1 MVRISS
7 HSQLSQHLSSSLIPK
22 VLKMFMESFE
32 SSPVDNVSAVSFGRA
47 LIHLSWKFDGAM
59 EILGGLSP
67 KWPHWSLWRN
77 LYLPWA
83 LEHSKTSFRRMKE
96 TGSADP
102 LEQMDNT
109 RTALRMA
116 LGARMDKFVNPGKK
130 EEYIELVWHDKVG
143 SELNLLDVDWL
154 MDCAKH
160 FHTVWQDFDAAGDAL
175 LLLTDLKNISQDSIV
190 PFLNSSPRSTR
201 LRHCAL
207 RAACRAVDINSAFDP
222 SFAKAVLM
230 AVSPSIQRS
239 PLIDIQRLVFVV
251 LSAPS
256 LDNTEEFHRLD
267 CKRTAVHIAYRIRQD
282 LAMITG
288 TPSLTVPVPL
298 QTDVL
303 SKLSPALFTM
313 WLPRLEEDCHIKRCI
328 DIIPVFCDQPP
339 SSVFYLAGI
348 FLRIEVASGT
358 GLVIKPSQWWDLTRM
373 AWHVA
378 GRRDRNDGSDSVL
391 DDGIDI
397 LEALVTTTK
406 SCMPKDA
413 SASDLESL
421 RNGLGGA
428 ILKLESR
435 QPPPKEIMAKIKDL
449 KDMR

>member
-1 MVRISS
+1 MVGMSS
-7 HSQLSQHLSSSLIPK
+7 HSQLSRHLPSSLIPK
-22 VLKMFMESFE
+22 VLKMFMECFE
-32 SSPVDNVSAVSFGRA
+32 SSPVDN
-47 LIHLSWKFDGAM
+47 
-59 EILGGLSP
+59 
-67 KWPHWSLWRN
+67 
-77 LYLPWA
+77 
-83 LEHSKTSFRRMKE
+83 E

-160 FHTVWQDFDAAGDAL
+160 FHTVWQDFDATGDAL
-175 LLLTDLKNISQDSIV
+175 LLLTDFKNISQDSIV

-207 RAACRAVDINSAFDP
+207 RAACRAVDINSTCDP

-251 LSAPS
+251 L
-256 LDNTEEFHRLD
+256 LD

-313 WLPRLEEDCHIKRCI
+313 VSIRIRFPRLFFYLRLIFALASQKIGHIKRCI
-328 DIIPVFCDQPP
+328 IIPVFCDQPP
-339 SSVFYLAGI
+339 SSFFYLPESSSASK
-348 FLRIEVASGT
+348 ASG
-358 GLVIKPSQWWDLTRM
+358 GDDMVF
-373 AWHVA
+373 A
-378 GRRDRNDGSDSVL
+378 GRRDRNDGSDSDVL

-397 LEALVTTTK
+397 LEALVTTLT
-406 SCMPKDA
+406 
-413 SASDLESL
+413 SDLEFL

-435 QPPPKEIMAKIKDL
+435 TTTAQGHHAQIKI
-449 KDMR
+449 

>member
-1 MVRISS
+1 
-7 HSQLSQHLSSSLIPK
+7 
-22 VLKMFMESFE
+22 
-32 SSPVDNVSAVSFGRA
+32 
-47 LIHLSWKFDGAM
+47 
-59 EILGGLSP
+59 
-67 KWPHWSLWRN
+67 
-77 LYLPWA
+77 
-83 LEHSKTSFRRMKE
+83 
-96 TGSADP
+96 
-102 LEQMDNT
+102 
-109 RTALRMA
+109 
-116 LGARMDKFVNPGKK
+116 
-130 EEYIELVWHDKVG
+130 
-143 SELNLLDVDWL
+143 
-154 MDCAKH
+154 
-160 FHTVWQDFDAAGDAL
+160 
-175 LLLTDLKNISQDSIV
+175 
-190 PFLNSSPRSTR
+190 
-201 LRHCAL
+201 
-207 RAACRAVDINSAFDP
+207 
-222 SFAKAVLM
+222 M
-230 AVSPSIQRS
+230 AVSPSIQRGHGDFFANAIHLLEFTVWPHNHPLVGS

-256 LDNTEEFHRLD
+256 LDNTEEFHRYCHVLIHFMRRATSLD

-313 WLPRLEEDCHIKRCI
+313 VPSEFDSLDYFFYLRLIFALASRPKWLPRLEEDCHIKRCI

-435 QPPPKEIMAKIKDL
+435 QPLPKDIIAQIKDL
-449 KDMR
+449 KRYEPLQIISDVKLSGV